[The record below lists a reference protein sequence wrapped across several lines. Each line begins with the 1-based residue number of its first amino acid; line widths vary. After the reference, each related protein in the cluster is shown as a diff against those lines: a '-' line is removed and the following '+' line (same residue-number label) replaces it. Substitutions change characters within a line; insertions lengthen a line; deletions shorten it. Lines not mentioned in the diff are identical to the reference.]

1 MRVLITSGGT
11 KVPIDSVRDITN
23 MSRGTFGS
31 KIARQ
36 FLMAGHDVTL
46 FRAKGSRSPFK
57 FEWDFVKQGVGH
69 QYIDC
74 LEFYRTYRE
83 NYSEREFRNFGD
95 YESGLWEL
103 LGGGEFD
110 IVLLAAAVSDYGV
123 VPVDGKIRSGSDL
136 RIDLFPYP
144 KLISRVRERCP
155 DVCLVGFKLLVGGT
169 DEQLRDAV
177 LSSIAVNDC
186 DLVVGND
193 LSHIRANRHTLYL
206 GSKRSGDVDVFVD
219 DVFVDGL
226 DVVVMKRSVAERAYQ
241 VSRM

>member
-23 MSRGTFGS
+23 MSSGTFGS

-36 FLMAGHDVTL
+36 FLLAGHDVTF
-46 FRAKGSRSPFK
+46 FRARDSKSPFK

-69 QYIDC
+69 EYIDC
-74 LEFYRTYRE
+74 LEFYRSYWR
-83 NYSEREFRNFGD
+83 NYSEREFRNFDD

-103 LGGGEFD
+103 LGGSRFD

-123 VPVDGKIRSGSDL
+123 VPVEGKIRSGGDL

-144 KLISRVRERCP
+144 KLISQVRERCP
-155 DVCLVGFKLLVGGT
+155 DVCLVGFKLLVGST
-169 DEQLRDAV
+169 DEQLREAV
-177 LSSIAVNDC
+177 LGSIAVNDC

-193 LSHIRANRHTLYL
+193 LSHIRANGHVLYL
-206 GSKRSGDVDVFVD
+206 GSKRSGVVDVFCD
-219 DVFVDGL
+219 DL
-226 DVVVMKRSVAERAYQ
+226 DAVVMRMAVSERFDQ
-241 VSRM
+241 ISGV